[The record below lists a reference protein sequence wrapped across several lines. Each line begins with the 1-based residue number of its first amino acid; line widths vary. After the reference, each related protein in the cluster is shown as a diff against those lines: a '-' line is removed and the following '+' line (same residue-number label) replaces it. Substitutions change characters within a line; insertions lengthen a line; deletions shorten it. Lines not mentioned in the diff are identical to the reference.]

1 MDVKYSVLMSVYFKE
16 KPDFF
21 RAAVESMLNQ
31 TATPDEIVIVCDG
44 KLTSQ
49 LDEIVTEFE
58 KNYKQIVKILRLKEN
73 SGLAN
78 ALNQGLKIC
87 TNEYVARMDTDD
99 ISVADRIEVQ
109 LREMIK
115 HGADISSGTI
125 EEFETDPNVI
135 KCRKTLPKTHEEIL
149 KYARRRNPFN
159 HPCVIFKKSK
169 VLESGGYENYDLFED
184 YHLWIK
190 MLSGGCVG
198 INLEKTLLKMR
209 TGSGMYARRGGVSYL
224 KNASKVEKYKR
235 KTSFSSFNDYL
246 ICMMAKVVFSLVP
259 SGIREF
265 LYKKLLRKNV
275 D

>member
-1 MDVKYSVLMSVYFKE
+1 MDVKYSVLMSVYYKE

-31 TATPDEIVIVCDG
+31 TAMPDEIVIVCDG

-58 KNYKQIVKILRLKEN
+58 NNYKQIVKILRLKEN

-109 LREMIK
+109 LGEMIK

-235 KTSFSSFNDYL
+235 KIGFSTFNDYL